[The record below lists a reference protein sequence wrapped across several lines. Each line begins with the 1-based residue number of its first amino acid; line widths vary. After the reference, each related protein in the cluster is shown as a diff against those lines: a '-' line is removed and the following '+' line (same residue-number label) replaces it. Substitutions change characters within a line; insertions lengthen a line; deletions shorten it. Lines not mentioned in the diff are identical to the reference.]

1 MISRRTGCPTGSSS
15 HALLACRG
23 LEPPTGSVMGSRAL
37 ALAQVLNEEASSL
50 SSLVGNVSGIG
61 VAVLLLSGCASEAGA
76 ADPGATA
83 GAIELA
89 VSETCAA
96 DSAPECVDVNGE
108 YVIVPDAG
116 FSRAGVE
123 SVAAAGDE
131 AGNAVDVTLTSEGA
145 AVLESATA
153 EAAQAG
159 DDARLVIKV
168 GGEVFAAVAVAE
180 PLEGEHF
187 LLALPPKLS
196 AEGFTERVGR
206 D

>member
-1 MISRRTGCPTGSSS
+1 MASRTP
-15 HALLACRG
+15 
-23 LEPPTGSVMGSRAL
+23 AL
-37 ALAQVLNEEASSL
+37 APVLNEEASSVR
-50 SSLVGNVSGIG
+50 SLVGKVSGVG
-61 VAVLLLSGCASEAGA
+61 VAVLLLSGCAGGAGA

-96 DSAPECVDVNGE
+96 DSTPECVDVNGE
-108 YVIVPDAG
+108 YVVVPDAG

-123 SVAAAGDE
+123 SVATAGEE

-145 AVLESATA
+145 ELLESATTT
-153 EAAQAG
+153 AAQAG

-168 GGEVFAAVAVAE
+168 GGEMLSAVAVAE

-187 LLALPPKLS
+187 LLALPPELS
-196 AEGFTERVGR
+196 AEEFTERVGR
-206 D
+206 G

>member
-1 MISRRTGCPTGSSS
+1 
-15 HALLACRG
+15 
-23 LEPPTGSVMGSRAL
+23 
-37 ALAQVLNEEASSL
+37 VLNEEASSV
-50 SSLVGNVSGIG
+50 SSLVGRVIG
-61 VAVLLLSGCASEAGA
+61 VAGALLLLSGCASGAGA

-108 YVIVPDAG
+108 YVMVPDAG

-123 SVAAAGDE
+123 SVAVADDQ

-145 AVLESATA
+145 AVLESATT

-159 DDARLVIKV
+159 DNARLVIKV
-168 GGEVFAAVAVAE
+168 GGEVLSAVAVAE
-180 PLEGEHF
+180 PLEGEHI
-187 LLALPPKLS
+187 LLALPPELS
-196 AEGFTERVGR
+196 ADEFTDRVGR